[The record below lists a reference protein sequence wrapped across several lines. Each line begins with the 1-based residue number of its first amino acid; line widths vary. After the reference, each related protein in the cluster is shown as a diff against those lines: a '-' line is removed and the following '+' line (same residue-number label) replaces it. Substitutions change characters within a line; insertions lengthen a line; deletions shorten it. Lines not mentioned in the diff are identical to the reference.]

1 MNRNRR
7 RIMWLLPGL
16 LALLAA
22 SWGGLLRL
30 GWDWPLIRPMLP
42 AGHGPLMI
50 GGFLGTLISLERAVA
65 LVALQQVPGGKAE
78 EETGRL
84 RFWPYMAPL
93 LTGVGSLL
101 LIVGVPGA
109 PGPLLMTLG
118 SLALLVIF
126 VMIIRTQPALFTVT
140 IGLGAL
146 TWLVGNLL
154 WLMNRPIYGV
164 VLWWVGFLVLTIVG
178 ERLELSRLLRPSRFA
193 LTWFVAAIGIFLAGL
208 LFSAFS
214 LPLGTRMAGIAM
226 VTLALWLAR
235 YDIARRTV
243 RQTGLPR
250 FIAVCL
256 LSGYVWLGISG
267 ILALIFGGVTAGPRY
282 DALLHALFLGFVFT
296 MIFGHAPIIFPAVL
310 GLPVSFQPA
319 FYGHLA
325 LLHITLVL
333 RVVGALTGWT
343 QGRQWG
349 GLLNAI
355 ALLLFLL
362 NTVRAVQR
370 SPAVVTTQ
378 SIPRRQE

>member
-1 MNRNRR
+1 
-7 RIMWLLPGL
+7 
-16 LALLAA
+16 
-22 SWGGLLRL
+22 
-30 GWDWPLIRPMLP
+30 
-42 AGHGPLMI
+42 
-50 GGFLGTLISLERAVA
+50 V
-65 LVALQQVPGGKAE
+65 
-78 EETGRL
+78 
-84 RFWPYMAPL
+84 APL
-93 LTGVGSLL
+93 LTGVGALL
-101 LIVGVPGA
+101 LIGGVPGA
-109 PGPLLMTLG
+109 PGPLLITLG

-126 VMIIRTQPALFTVT
+126 IMIIRMQLALFTVT

-146 TWLVGNLL
+146 IWLVGNLL

-164 VLWWVGFLVLTIVG
+164 VLWWAGFLVLTIVG
-178 ERLELSRLLRPSRFA
+178 ERLELSRLLRPSPFA

-208 LFSAFS
+208 FLSAFS
-214 LPLGTRMAGIAM
+214 LPLGTRVAGIAM
-226 VTLALWLAR
+226 VVLALWLAR

-267 ILALIFGGVTAGPRY
+267 VLALIFGGVTAGSRY

-310 GLPVSFQPA
+310 GLPISFQLA

-333 RVVGALTGWT
+333 RMVGALAGWT

-355 ALLLFLL
+355 ALLLFFL
-362 NTVRAVQR
+362 NTARAVQR
-370 SPAVVTTQ
+370 APAVVATQ